1 MSYKSSLG
9 IALSGGGIRG
19 IAHLGVLKAFDE
31 YGISPKKVS
40 GTSAGAIVGALYC
53 QGYSPEEI
61 MKIIHE
67 TNYFRLLRPAISWK
81 GLFRIETLVDVFKD
95 FFPHNS
101 FSKLTIPLSVAATD
115 ISLGEVVY
123 FEEGELIPPILASCC
138 IPGMFEPIVY
148 NSRYLVDGGVLN
160 NLPIEP
166 LQKDCDLLV
175 GVNCNHLPEEK
186 DIRNIKN
193 LIERTVM
200 MTMNFNVYSR
210 ISSCDYFIEPPGL
223 GKFGV
228 FDIKKAPQL
237 FQAGYAKAMNLIEQT
252 PALLELPTQNP
263 LTATQS

>member
-101 FSKLTIPLSVAATD
+101 FSKLSIPCLWPP
-115 ISLGEVVY
+115 
-123 FEEGELIPPILASCC
+123 LI
-138 IPGMFEPIVY
+138 
-148 NSRYLVDGGVLN
+148 
-160 NLPIEP
+160 
-166 LQKDCDLLV
+166 
-175 GVNCNHLPEEK
+175 
-186 DIRNIKN
+186 
-193 LIERTVM
+193 
-200 MTMNFNVYSR
+200 
-210 ISSCDYFIEPPGL
+210 
-223 GKFGV
+223 
-228 FDIKKAPQL
+228 
-237 FQAGYAKAMNLIEQT
+237 
-252 PALLELPTQNP
+252 
-263 LTATQS
+263 